1 MDFTSFVLFSGTT
14 YVTLLQ
20 VLQVPLKLTSD
31 TFPYKSSTLLNNQIN
46 SNNINNNISD
56 CRAPAATTV
65 HDTAPAPERRGR
77 RIWRRRWWM
86 KKLSMRMR

>member
-46 SNNINNNISD
+46 NNNNNISD